1 MTPKSPREILE
12 NTSNN
17 KYKAANRVYHNTS
30 NSKNKSRRL
39 IFVLSHLK
47 DLIAIYLNMPKLKVA
62 LIIDLNYLLKQRKIV
77 IKRSK
82 FMNCKKSMKNWLVK
96 FQRKNRALKNA
107 RIIIVK
113 YYGILSK

>member
-1 MTPKSPREILE
+1 MTPKSLRGILE

-17 KYKAANRVYHNTS
+17 KYKAVNRVFQNTN
-30 NSKNKSRRL
+30 NSKNKSRRS

-47 DLIAIYLNMPKLKVA
+47 DLIAIYLSMPKLKVA

-82 FMNCKKSMKNWLVK
+82 FMNYKKNMKKWLVK
-96 FQRKNRALKNA
+96 FQRKNQALKNA